1 MSFLITARDL
11 FFVWLELFEK
21 LTFLFGNKNEKIL
34 QYSPIYKYLNC
45 LIAKQELFLII
56 EAIAAAPIIRRQHSS
71 LDAWNF
77 LFGGD

>member
-1 MSFLITARDL
+1 MTTYPNEFSHNCTRFY
-11 FFVWLELFEK
+11 FFAQLELFQK
-21 LTFLFGNKNEKIL
+21 LTFLFENKIEVL
-34 QYSPIYKYLNC
+34 QYSPFYKHLNC

-56 EAIAAAPIIRRQHSS
+56 EWLPPTLDWS